1 MEVIKIISIGEGGD
15 RLEVGGICYIEIK
28 EDWGY
33 NRALGNT
40 CMDNSGFG
48 ITTIV
53 GACSRPSCHVSNR
66 TATWLCCG
74 ECWRRRFWR

>member
-1 MEVIKIISIGEGGD
+1 MEVIKIISIGGG
-15 RLEVGGICYIEIK
+15 RNIKVK

-53 GACSRPSCHVSNR
+53 GAVGHP
-66 TATWLCCG
+66 AT
-74 ECWRRRFWR
+74 

>member
-28 EDWGY
+28 EDWGN

-53 GACSRPSCHVSNR
+53 GAVGHP
-66 TATWLCCG
+66 AT
-74 ECWRRRFWR
+74 